1 LSIFL
6 RIIDWDVG
14 FFGVCVEWDTDD
26 TDSLKRVDAIDKN
39 KESVRADKEKTI
51 N

>member
-1 LSIFL
+1 L
-6 RIIDWDVG
+6 
-14 FFGVCVEWDTDD
+14 FFVVCVEWDADA

-39 KESVRADKEKTI
+39 KKSVRADKEKTI